1 MVMGFLGGA
10 VGLMLIAATGILS
23 TVDPSQYLRSR
34 QDGWSDSLSKHTGRK
49 FSFGKVEKAPFPKVG
64 AKIKD
69 VKISGETPD
78 GPPLFSAGSVDVE
91 FSLWK
96 ALSSLGEDLSVE
108 SLSLQDVDVRTSR
121 SKDGKW
127 AFEQEL
133 KRFIK
138 SATSTGAEGAADK
151 PLDLSFLKDSRIE
164 ELTLG
169 NGRVEI
175 DDEVLGRP
183 LYIDDI
189 QITLRDIALE
199 EPFSADISAV
209 LVDGKKRTPLA
220 LRGKL
225 ARLPTD
231 LNFSP
236 FPAHDA
242 SLSVGAVD
250 LAPWGGLAPADSLT
264 AAGGNAAMILHTKG
278 SEDLR
283 QFSGLARIKGQGIQL
298 RKGKDVGK
306 PLDADLDVEF
316 RMDAEKGRYEL
327 PKISWRGDGV
337 EVEGGIISNG
347 FSPADIEKADIK
359 IHIDKVDKLLAVVP
373 SSLSILPE
381 GLTVEGKVDA
391 KASGNEKDVEL
402 LVSMDDAD
410 VKWTDIFHKQ
420 SGRPLRA
427 RLKGGKKQ
435 GRLEVPE
442 FMVEV
447 DAAKMSGAMS
457 LPQDKEAPVL
467 ADVKTEKIPL
477 STLHQLLPPVR
488 KAINQGKPVKGT
500 LQAKV
505 KSSVADNKEQASA
518 ELSLKEFEAIL
529 ERMALMGDGSVKM
542 THESD
547 GQEQIQTVDVNLDDM
562 SWKGFDE
569 AGELKVHKP
578 SGMSLRM
585 RSKMKGAPQKA
596 KLSATKLQIGDTALT
611 GKGSVSGLDSDSPKL
626 SLKFGDVEIGFKD
639 LRKAIPGWER
649 LPADGKLKSKLTLDA
664 NPSDLSSVIL
674 DASDA
679 EITFGDSKLKGGL
692 RWNGAMKPEITANFP
707 DSHIELADLL
717 SLLQLAPQPDAKG
730 GFRGGVN
737 MKGKP
742 SEPRT
747 QKWVFQ
753 IEELRIGDEA
763 VKGEVAYS
771 DPLRPDFSVRLEGG
785 KLNLDEW
792 MQYFEMHGDPIR
804 LDALV
809 NSGEEGKGKKLKTH
823 GLSSSI
829 VNRLKRASGQADLR
843 FDEVVFDGAELSN
856 VVAEA
861 KINNGKAAFK
871 RLDFGMYG
879 GKANAAESQVNFGET
894 SLPFNLKM
902 KGEDIDVGQALSA
915 HTESNPGFKG
925 KTDVALDLRGAF
937 STPDEIPATLEGQA
951 ELDAND
957 FALETLDLMEEIFG
971 KLRTVAKKKRALK
984 MVKSIDSDEL
994 TLGDVKVPL
1003 VFNQG
1008 KFQLREPVE
1017 TQTEFGKIVLEG
1029 SADANSEIDMS
1040 AIVHLSPATIA
1051 EWTRGKV
1058 TPAEEIAV
1066 PLTIEGTWEEPEVTG
1081 INAKKLLKAVREA
1094 QKQNKKA
1101 KKSRRK
1107 EGGGTGAAQASR
1119 GAR

>member
-23 TVDPSQYLRSR
+23 TVDPGEYLRSR
-34 QDGWSDSLSKHTGRK
+34 QDGWSDSLAKHTGRK
-49 FSFGKVEKAPFPKVG
+49 FTFGSVEKASFPKLG

-69 VKISGETPD
+69 VKVSGEKPED
-78 GPPLFSAGSVDVE
+78 PPLFSAGSVDVQ

-108 SLSLQDVDVRTSR
+108 SLRLQDVDVRTTR
-121 SKDGKW
+121 NKDGKW

-133 KRFIK
+133 KRFIQ
-138 SATSTGAEGAADK
+138 SATSKGGDGAEDK
-151 PLDLSFLKDSRIE
+151 PLDLSFLKDNRIE

-169 NGRVEI
+169 NGRIEI

-183 LYIDDI
+183 LYIEDI

-209 LVDGKKRTPLA
+209 LVDGNKRTPLA

-225 ARLPTD
+225 SRLPTD
-231 LNFSP
+231 LKFSP

-242 SLSVGAVD
+242 SLSVGALD
-250 LAPWGGLAPADSLT
+250 LAPWGGLAPANSLT
-264 AAGGNAAMILHTKG
+264 TAGGNAAMILHTKG

-283 QFSGLARIKGQGIQL
+283 QVSGLARLKGQGLQL
-298 RKGKDVGK
+298 RKGNDIGK

-316 RMDAEKGRYEL
+316 RMDAETGRYEL
-327 PKISWRGDGV
+327 PKISWRGDGI

-359 IHIDKVDKLLAVVP
+359 IHVDNIDKLLALFP
-373 SSLSILPE
+373 PSLSVLPKE
-381 GLTVEGKVDA
+381 LDMKGAIDA

-402 LVSMDDAD
+402 LVSMDNAD
-410 VKWTDIFHKQ
+410 LKWGEIFHKQ
-420 SGRPLRA
+420 AGRPMRA

-442 FMVEV
+442 FAVEV
-447 DAAKMSGAMS
+447 DAAKLSGAMS
-457 LPQDKEAPVL
+457 LPQDKKAPIL

-477 STLHQLLPPVR
+477 SSLHQLLPPVR

-500 LQAKV
+500 LEAKV
-505 KSSVADNKEQASA
+505 QSSVADNKEQASA
-518 ELSLKEFEAIL
+518 ELTLKEFEAIL

-547 GQEQIQTVDVNLDDM
+547 GQEQTQTVDVNLDEM
-562 SWKGFDE
+562 SWKGFDD

-578 SGMSLRM
+578 SGMPLRM
-585 RSKMKGAPQKA
+585 RSKLQGAPEKA
-596 KLSATKLQIGDTALT
+596 KLSAIKLQIGETALT

-626 SLKFGDVEIGFKD
+626 SLKFGDVEIGFAD

-649 LPADGKLKSKLTLDA
+649 LPADGKLKSKLNLDA
-664 NPSDLSSVIL
+664 NPSDLSSVVL
-674 DASDA
+674 DARDA

-707 DSHIELADLL
+707 DSHIELVDLL
-717 SLLQLAPQPDAKG
+717 TLLQISPKPNAKG
-730 GFRGGVN
+730 GFRGGVS
-737 MKGKP
+737 MAGKP

-763 VKGEVAYS
+763 INGEIAYS
-771 DPLRPDFSVRLEGG
+771 DPIRPDFNIRLEGG
-785 KLNLDEW
+785 KLNVDKW

-804 LDALV
+804 IDALAGDV
-809 NSGEEGKGKKLKTH
+809 GETTNKKIKTH
-823 GLSSSI
+823 GLSNP
-829 VNRLKRASGQADLR
+829 VVKRLRRASGQADLR
-843 FDEVVFDGAELSN
+843 FDELLLDDASLSN

-861 KINNGKAAFK
+861 KLNNGKAAFK
-871 RLDFGMYG
+871 RLDFGLYG
-879 GKANAAESQVNFGET
+879 GKSDAAETQVDFGET
-894 SLPFNLKM
+894 SLPFRLKM
-902 KGEDIDVGQALSA
+902 KSEDIDINQALSA
-915 HTESNPGFKG
+915 HTDKNPGFKG
-925 KTDVALDLRGAF
+925 KTDVSLDLRGAF
-937 STPDEIPATLEGQA
+937 SSPDEIPATLQGEA
-951 ELDAND
+951 ELAAND
-957 FALETLDLMEEIFG
+957 FSLETLDLMEEIFS
-971 KLRTVAKKKRALK
+971 KLRSVAKKKRALN
-984 MVKSIDSDEL
+984 MVKSIDSDAL

-1003 VFNQG
+1003 VFEQG
-1008 KFQLREPVE
+1008 KFKLQKPVE
-1017 TQTEFGKIVLEG
+1017 TETEFGKIVLDG
-1029 SADANSEIDMS
+1029 SADVNSEVDMS
-1040 AIVHLSPATIA
+1040 AVVHLSPATISD
-1051 EWTRGKV
+1051 WTQGKV
-1058 TPAEEIAV
+1058 TPSEEIAV
-1066 PLTIEGTWEEPEVTG
+1066 PLTIGGTWEEPEITG
-1081 INAKKLLKAVREA
+1081 INAKKLLSAVREA

-1101 KKSRRK
+1101 QKDRGKDPV
-1107 EGGGTGAAQASR
+1107 GAGASQSSR
-1119 GAR
+1119 GAQ